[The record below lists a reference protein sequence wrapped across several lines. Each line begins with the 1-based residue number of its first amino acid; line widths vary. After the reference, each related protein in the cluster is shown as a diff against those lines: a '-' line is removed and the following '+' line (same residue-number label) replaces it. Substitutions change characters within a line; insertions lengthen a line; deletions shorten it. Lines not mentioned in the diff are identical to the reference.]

1 MEGCEEKMSWLDAFN
16 RLRKESGMSLDE
28 ISFKSGV
35 PKGTLSKIT
44 SGITKNPS
52 IETMRTLVH
61 CMGYTLDDLDDGSK
75 RTEKNSPN
83 TSVSEEA
90 ILKDA
95 TEIYETV
102 NKFAVEHN
110 IDQKRIEKA
119 IRILEI
125 LLFDD

>member
-1 MEGCEEKMSWLDAFN
+1 MFWLDKLN
-16 RLRKESGMSLDE
+16 QMKKKSGMTTDE
-28 ISFKSGV
+28 ISEKSKV
-35 PKGTLSKIT
+35 PKGTLNKIFA
-44 SGITKNPS
+44 GQTKGPQLGT
-52 IETMRTLVH
+52 IKAVVH
-61 CMGYTLDDLDDGSK
+61 CMGYTLDDLDDGS
-75 RTEKNSPN
+75 EKIEKAPAD
-83 TSVSEEA
+83 TDVSEEA

>member
-1 MEGCEEKMSWLDAFN
+1 MFWLDKLN
-16 RLRKESGMSLDE
+16 QMKKKSGMTTDE
-28 ISFKSGV
+28 IAEKSKV
-35 PKGTLSKIT
+35 PKGTLNKIFA
-44 SGITKNPS
+44 GQTKDPQLGT
-52 IETMRTLVH
+52 IKAVVH
-61 CMGYTLDDLDDGSK
+61 CMGYTLDDLDDGS
-75 RTEKNSPN
+75 EKIEKAP
-83 TSVSEEA
+83 TDTDVSEEA
-90 ILKDA
+90 ILNDA

>member
-1 MEGCEEKMSWLDAFN
+1 MFWLDKLN
-16 RLRKESGMSLDE
+16 QMKKKSGMTTDE
-28 ISFKSGV
+28 ISEKSKV
-35 PKGTLSKIT
+35 PKGTLTKIFA
-44 SGITKNPS
+44 GQTKDPQPGT
-52 IETMRTLVH
+52 IKAVVH
-61 CMGYTLDDLDDGSK
+61 CMGYTLDDLDDGS
-75 RTEKNSPN
+75 EKIEKAPAD
-83 TSVSEEA
+83 TDVSEEA

>member
-1 MEGCEEKMSWLDAFN
+1 MSWLDAFN

-61 CMGYTLDDLDDGSK
+61 CMGYTLDDLDDGA
-75 RTEKNSPN
+75 EKIEKAPPD
-83 TSVSEEA
+83 TDVSEEA

-95 TEIYETV
+95 AEIYETV
-102 NKFAVEHN
+102 NKFAVAHN

-119 IRILEI
+119 IRVLEI

>member
-1 MEGCEEKMSWLDAFN
+1 MFWLVKLN
-16 RLRKESGMSLDE
+16 QMKKKSGMTTDE
-28 ISFKSGV
+28 ISEKSKV
-35 PKGTLSKIT
+35 PKGTLNKIFA
-44 SGITKNPS
+44 GQTKDPQLGT
-52 IETMRTLVH
+52 IKAVVH
-61 CMGYTLDDLDDGSK
+61 CMGYTLDDLDDGS
-75 RTEKNSPN
+75 EKIEKAP
-83 TSVSEEA
+83 TDTDVSEEA
-90 ILKDA
+90 ILNDA

>member
-1 MEGCEEKMSWLDAFN
+1 MFWLDKLN
-16 RLRKESGMSLDE
+16 QMKKKSGMTTDE
-28 ISFKSGV
+28 ISEKSKV
-35 PKGTLSKIT
+35 PKGTLNKIFA
-44 SGITKNPS
+44 GQTKDPQLGT
-52 IETMRTLVH
+52 IKAVVH
-61 CMGYTLDDLDDGSK
+61 CMGYTLDDLDDGS
-75 RTEKNSPN
+75 EKIEKAPAD
-83 TSVSEEA
+83 TDVSEEA

-125 LLFDD
+125 LLFED

>member
-1 MEGCEEKMSWLDAFN
+1 MFWLDKLN
-16 RLRKESGMSLDE
+16 QMKKKSGMTTDE
-28 ISFKSGV
+28 ISEKSKV
-35 PKGTLSKIT
+35 PKGTLNKIFA
-44 SGITKNPS
+44 GQTKDPQLGT
-52 IETMRTLVH
+52 IKAVVH
-61 CMGYTLDDLDDGSK
+61 CMGYTLDDLDDGS
-75 RTEKNSPN
+75 EKIEKAPAD
-83 TSVSEEA
+83 TDVSEEA

-95 TEIYETV
+95 TEIYATV

>member
-1 MEGCEEKMSWLDAFN
+1 MFWLDKLN
-16 RLRKESGMSLDE
+16 QMKKKSGMTTDE
-28 ISFKSGV
+28 ISEKSKV
-35 PKGTLSKIT
+35 PKGTLNKIFA
-44 SGITKNPS
+44 GQTKDPQLGT
-52 IETMRTLVH
+52 IKAVVH
-61 CMGYTLDDLDDGSK
+61 CMGYTLDDLDDGS
-75 RTEKNSPN
+75 EKIEKAPAD
-83 TSVSEEA
+83 TDVSEEA

-119 IRILEI
+119 IRIVEI

>member
-1 MEGCEEKMSWLDAFN
+1 MFWLDKLN
-16 RLRKESGMSLDE
+16 QMKKKSGMTTDE
-28 ISFKSGV
+28 ISEKSKV
-35 PKGTLSKIT
+35 PKGTLNKIYA
-44 SGITKNPS
+44 GQTKDPQLGT
-52 IETMRTLVH
+52 IKAVVH
-61 CMGYTLDDLDDGSK
+61 CMGYTLDDLDDGS
-75 RTEKNSPN
+75 EKIEKAP
-83 TSVSEEA
+83 TDTDVSEEA
-90 ILKDA
+90 ILNDA

>member
-1 MEGCEEKMSWLDAFN
+1 MFWLDKLN
-16 RLRKESGMSLDE
+16 QMKKKSGMTTDE
-28 ISFKSGV
+28 ISEKSKV
-35 PKGTLSKIT
+35 PKGTLNKIFA
-44 SGITKNPS
+44 GQTKDPQLGT
-52 IETMRTLVH
+52 IKAVVH
-61 CMGYTLDDLDDGSK
+61 CMGYTLDDLDDGG
-75 RTEKNSPN
+75 EKIEKAP
-83 TSVSEEA
+83 TDTDVSEEA

-95 TEIYETV
+95 AEIYETV

>member
-1 MEGCEEKMSWLDAFN
+1 MFWLDKLN
-16 RLRKESGMSLDE
+16 QMKKKSGMTTDE
-28 ISFKSGV
+28 ISEKSKV
-35 PKGTLSKIT
+35 PKGTLNKIFA
-44 SGITKNPS
+44 GQTKDPQLGT
-52 IETMRTLVH
+52 IKAVVH
-61 CMGYTLDDLDDGSK
+61 CMGYTLDDLDDGS
-75 RTEKNSPN
+75 EKIEKAPAD
-83 TSVSEEA
+83 TDVSEEA

-119 IRILEI
+119 IRILGI

>member
-1 MEGCEEKMSWLDAFN
+1 MFWLDKLN
-16 RLRKESGMSLDE
+16 QMKKKSGMTTDE
-28 ISFKSGV
+28 ISEKSKV
-35 PKGTLSKIT
+35 PKGTLNKIFA
-44 SGITKNPS
+44 GQTKDPQLGT
-52 IETMRTLVH
+52 IIAVVH
-61 CMGYTLDDLDDGSK
+61 CMGYTLDDLDDGS
-75 RTEKNSPN
+75 EKIEKAP
-83 TSVSEEA
+83 TDTDVSEEA

>member
-1 MEGCEEKMSWLDAFN
+1 MFWLDKLN
-16 RLRKESGMSLDE
+16 QMKKKSGMTTDE
-28 ISFKSGV
+28 ISEKSKV
-35 PKGTLSKIT
+35 PKGTLNKIFA
-44 SGITKNPS
+44 GQTKDPQLGT
-52 IETMRTLVH
+52 IKAVVH
-61 CMGYTLDDLDDGSK
+61 CMGYTLDDLDDGS
-75 RTEKNSPN
+75 EKIEKAPAD
-83 TSVSEEA
+83 TDVSEEA

>member
-1 MEGCEEKMSWLDAFN
+1 MFWLDKLN
-16 RLRKESGMSLDE
+16 QMKKKSGMTTDE
-28 ISFKSGV
+28 ISEKSKV
-35 PKGTLSKIT
+35 PKGTLNKIFA
-44 SGITKNPS
+44 GQTKDPQLGT
-52 IETMRTLVH
+52 IKAVVH
-61 CMGYTLDDLDDGSK
+61 CMGYTLDDLDDGS
-75 RTEKNSPN
+75 EKIEKAPAD
-83 TSVSEEA
+83 TDVSEEV

>member
-1 MEGCEEKMSWLDAFN
+1 MFWLDKLN
-16 RLRKESGMSLDE
+16 QMKKKSGMTTDE
-28 ISFKSGV
+28 ISENSKV
-35 PKGTLSKIT
+35 PKGTLNKIFA
-44 SGITKNPS
+44 GQTKDPQLGT
-52 IETMRTLVH
+52 IKAVVH
-61 CMGYTLDDLDDGSK
+61 CMGYTLDDLDDGS
-75 RTEKNSPN
+75 EKIEKAP
-83 TSVSEEA
+83 TDTDVSEEA
-90 ILKDA
+90 ILNDA

>member
-1 MEGCEEKMSWLDAFN
+1 MFWLDKLN
-16 RLRKESGMSLDE
+16 QMKKNSGMTTDE
-28 ISFKSGV
+28 ISEKSKV
-35 PKGTLSKIT
+35 PKGTLNKIFA
-44 SGITKNPS
+44 GQTKDPQLGT
-52 IETMRTLVH
+52 IKAVVH
-61 CMGYTLDDLDDGSK
+61 CMGYTLDDLDDGS
-75 RTEKNSPN
+75 EKIEKAP
-83 TSVSEEA
+83 TDTDVSEEA

>member
-1 MEGCEEKMSWLDAFN
+1 MFWLDKLN
-16 RLRKESGMSLDE
+16 QMKKKSGMTTDE
-28 ISFKSGV
+28 ISEKSKV
-35 PKGTLSKIT
+35 PKGTLNKIFA
-44 SGITKNPS
+44 GQTKDPQLGT
-52 IETMRTLVH
+52 IKAVVH
-61 CMGYTLDDLDDGSK
+61 CMGYTLDDLDDGS
-75 RTEKNSPN
+75 EKIEKAPAD
-83 TSVSEEA
+83 TDVSEEA

-95 TEIYETV
+95 AEIYETV

>member
-1 MEGCEEKMSWLDAFN
+1 MFWLDKLN
-16 RLRKESGMSLDE
+16 QMKKKSGMTTDE
-28 ISFKSGV
+28 ISEKSKV
-35 PKGTLSKIT
+35 PKGTLNKIFA
-44 SGITKNPS
+44 GQTKDPQLGT
-52 IETMRTLVH
+52 IKAVVH
-61 CMGYTLDDLDDGSK
+61 CMGYTLDDLDDGS
-75 RTEKNSPN
+75 EKIEKAP
-83 TSVSEEA
+83 TDTDVSEEA
-90 ILKDA
+90 ILNDA

>member
-1 MEGCEEKMSWLDAFN
+1 MFWLDKLN
-16 RLRKESGMSLDE
+16 QMKKKSGMTTDE
-28 ISFKSGV
+28 ISEKSKV
-35 PKGTLSKIT
+35 PKGTLNKIFA
-44 SGITKNPS
+44 GQTKDPQLGT
-52 IETMRTLVH
+52 IKAVVH
-61 CMGYTLDDLDDGSK
+61 CMGYTLDDLDDGS
-75 RTEKNSPN
+75 EKIEKA
-83 TSVSEEA
+83 TADTDVSEEA

>member
-1 MEGCEEKMSWLDAFN
+1 MFWLDKLN
-16 RLRKESGMSLDE
+16 QMKKKSGMTTDE
-28 ISFKSGV
+28 ISEKSKV
-35 PKGTLSKIT
+35 PKGTLNKIFA
-44 SGITKNPS
+44 GQTKDPQLGT
-52 IETMRTLVH
+52 IKAVVH
-61 CMGYTLDDLDDGSK
+61 CMGYTLGDLDDGG
-75 RTEKNSPN
+75 EKIEKAP
-83 TSVSEEA
+83 TDTDVSEEA

-95 TEIYETV
+95 AEIYETV